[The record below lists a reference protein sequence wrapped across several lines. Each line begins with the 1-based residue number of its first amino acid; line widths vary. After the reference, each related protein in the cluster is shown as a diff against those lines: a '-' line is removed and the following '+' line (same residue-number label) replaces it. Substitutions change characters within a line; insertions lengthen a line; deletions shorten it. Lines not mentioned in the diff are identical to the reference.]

1 MSLTQ
6 LQCIIKGNLTTT
18 YKQIVILFFHNLN
31 LSPLYLVKLVE
42 LLASAI
48 NLVESKIFWE
58 IISGNHEVLNE
69 DQNLLRHNKQ
79 S

>member
-31 LSPLYLVKLVE
+31 LSPMYLVKLVE

-48 NLVESKIFWE
+48 NLVESKIF
-58 IISGNHEVLNE
+58 
-69 DQNLLRHNKQ
+69 
-79 S
+79 